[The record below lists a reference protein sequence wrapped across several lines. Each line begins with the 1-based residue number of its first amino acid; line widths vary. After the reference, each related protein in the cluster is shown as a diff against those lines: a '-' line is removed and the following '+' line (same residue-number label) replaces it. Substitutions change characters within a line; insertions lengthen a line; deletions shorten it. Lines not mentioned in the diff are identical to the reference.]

1 VAQLEEQLRLTFTPF
16 RVRKDTRKKR
26 RKRYRSPSE
35 DISSEDILKRR
46 RHYDIKPKEPDI
58 YTAKNLRKYNEWLLS
73 LENVF
78 NIIYYK
84 YRRSTDKVAYTQ

>member
-1 VAQLEEQLRLTFTPF
+1 MAQLEEQLRFTSASL
-16 RVRKDTRKKR
+16 RVREDTREER

-35 DISSEDILKRR
+35 DISSEGISKRR
-46 RHYDIKPKEPDI
+46 RHYGIKPKESDI
-58 YTAKNLRKYNEWLLS
+58 YTAKNLQEYNEWLLS

-84 YRRSTDKVAYTQ
+84 YRRSADKVAYTQ

>member
-1 VAQLEEQLRLTFTPF
+1 VTQLEEQLRLIFTPF
-16 RVRKDTRKKR
+16 RIRENTRKKR
-26 RKRYRSPSE
+26 RKRHRSPSE
-35 DISSEDILKRR
+35 DISSENILER
-46 RHYDIKPKEPDI
+46 RHHYGIKPKKPNI

-84 YRRSTDKVAYTQ
+84 YRRSADKVAYTQ